1 MHLLWIGSVKPLHV
15 RRDALAEVGLK
26 AVDADVHQAFQ
37 LVGIPPARFRVSEV
51 INCQPRLPLVPLP
64 QGAVRALE
72 QVALLFQFAKYR
84 RLLADV
90 RVNPHADLQPFLL
103 QAADHPFRIR
113 EGHRVPLKITPLEG
127 LHPEA
132 VEVEDVQGQVAL
144 GHAVDKA
151 VNRRFVVV
159 GGERRGQPQAE

>member
-1 MHLLWIGSVKPLHV
+1 MRRGGVFESADIVAPEPKARQADRQPAAQAFRHRLIVGVAVTTPVNRELLRAHGRRAGKQHRLLLTHGLFQHVPHQRVVDVGVMVMHLLWIGSVKPLHV
-15 RRDALAEVGLK
+15 RRDALAKVGLK

-84 RLLADV
+84 
-90 RVNPHADLQPFLL
+90 
-103 QAADHPFRIR
+103 
-113 EGHRVPLKITPLEG
+113 
-127 LHPEA
+127 
-132 VEVEDVQGQVAL
+132 
-144 GHAVDKA
+144 
-151 VNRRFVVV
+151 
-159 GGERRGQPQAE
+159 